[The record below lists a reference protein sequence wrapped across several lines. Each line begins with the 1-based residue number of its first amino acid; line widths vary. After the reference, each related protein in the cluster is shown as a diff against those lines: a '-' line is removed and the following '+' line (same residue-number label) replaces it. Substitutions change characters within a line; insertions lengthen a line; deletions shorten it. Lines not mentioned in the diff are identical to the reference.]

1 MKKILSL
8 LLVAVMLLALC
19 GTALAADTVSYSLLP
34 MSNAVYEPYIY
45 QGLVGLLKIQDM
57 ADVKI
62 DWQLVL
68 GSRDEQPAL
77 YLAMLA
83 SGNYPDVIQAQ
94 HNNMYAGGV
103 SQLYNDGII
112 IELNDVIDKYMPNYK
127 ALLEAHPEVAKT
139 LKDDQGRYLYFTVIN
154 PLSTPDE
161 KVAATWYGLQG
172 RKDWMENVGIEEM
185 PTTIDGWYEMLVA
198 FRDLDPNGNGEQD
211 EIPFDGGQAGY
222 TYFLP
227 AFDILSGAYIDPDT
241 GKVGFGEY
249 TQNYKE
255 YLETMNKW
263 YSEGLV
269 KDIWTEEGGL
279 AGADAKD
286 ANIIADL
293 AGSWMGLS
301 NYWEQRLPQLK
312 EKNPDADYIAFPWVE
327 DAQGRVFACDYNIS
341 YGDRFTT
348 VITVDCKN
356 VEAAARLIDAMYT
369 EEGTNCTTWGI
380 LDGDPILTGR
390 DDTAWTKGN
399 GTYTVDENG
408 VKHETEWANLMTEDF
423 YDGTG
428 AFANKYRY
436 AMSHVSFPRWGAGD
450 YLASTREQHYVDS
463 AKLWGEGSNALEYP
477 AAIVLSVDAQKAAAP
492 QVDEINSYISEM
504 TQKFIKGEEPLT
516 NFDNYMD
523 QLQKMGIEDLIAA
536 YQATYDG
543 FMAR

>member
-1 MKKILSL
+1 MKKI
-8 LLVAVMLLALC
+8 VALMLALVMLLCMC
-19 GTALAADTVSYSLLP
+19 GAALAADKVSYTLLP
-34 MSNAVYEPYIY
+34 FSNSVYEPYIY
-45 QGLVGLLKIQDM
+45 EGLVGMLKVQKM
-57 ADVKI
+57 ADVEI
-62 DWQLVL
+62 EWQPIL

-103 SQLYNDGII
+103 SQLFADGII

-154 PLSTPDE
+154 PGSTPDE
-161 KVAATWYGLQG
+161 RVAFTWYGLQG
-172 RKDWMENVGIEEM
+172 RKDWMEAVGIEEM
-185 PTTIDGWYEMLVA
+185 PTTIDGWYDMLVA

-211 EIPFDGGQAGY
+211 EIPFDGGASGY
-222 TYFLP
+222 TYFMP
-227 AFDILSGAYIDPDT
+227 AYDILNGAYINPET
-241 GKVGFGEY
+241 GKVGIGEY
-249 TQNYKE
+249 TQNYKAF
-255 YLETMNKW
+255 LETMNKW
-263 YSEGLV
+263 YAEGLV
-269 KDIWTEEGGL
+269 KDIWKDDGTL
-279 AGADAKD
+279 AGDEEKD
-286 ANIIADL
+286 ANIYADL
-293 AGSWMGLS
+293 AGSWKGLS
-301 NYWEQRLPQLK
+301 NYWEQRLPQVL
-312 EKNPDADYIAFPWVE
+312 EKNPDADFIAFPWIV
-327 DAQGRVFACDYNIS
+327 DANGVAYGTDYNFS

-356 VEAAARLIDAMYT
+356 VEAAARLIDTMFT

-380 LDGDPILTGR
+380 EQGDDILTIPE
-390 DDTAWTKGN
+390 TAWCQGN

-408 VKHETEWANLMTEDF
+408 VKHETEWANLMTENF
-423 YDGTG
+423 YDG

-450 YLASTREQHYVDS
+450 YLAATREPNYVAS
-463 AKLWGEGSNALEYP
+463 AKLWGEASNALEYP

-492 QVDEINSYISEM
+492 QLDEINAYINDM
-504 TQKFIKGEEPLT
+504 TKKFITGEEPLT
-516 NFDNYMD
+516 NFDGYMD

-536 YQATYDG
+536 YQAAYDR